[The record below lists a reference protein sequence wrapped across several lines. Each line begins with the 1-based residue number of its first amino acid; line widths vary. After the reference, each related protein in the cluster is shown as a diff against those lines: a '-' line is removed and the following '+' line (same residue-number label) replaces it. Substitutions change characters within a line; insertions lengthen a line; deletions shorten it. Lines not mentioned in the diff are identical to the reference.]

1 MKKVDY
7 QEYEGNGVV
16 RNFYIPFDVLDK
28 RFISVY
34 SIKGLVQT
42 QLSNFVFDKNEIVLE
57 KAPEIGEKIFIVP
70 NFSY

>member
-16 RNFYIPFDVLDK
+16 RNFYVPFDVLDK
-28 RFISVY
+28 RFIRVY
-34 SIKGLVQT
+34 SIKGFVQT

-57 KAPEIGEKIFIVP
+57 KAPEIGEKIFITLD
-70 NFSY
+70 FSY

>member
-16 RNFYIPFDVLDK
+16 RRFYVPFDVLDK
-28 RFISVY
+28 RFIGVY
-34 SIKGLVQT
+34 SVKGIIQT
-42 QLSNFVFDKNEIVLE
+42 QISNFILDKNEIVLE
-57 KAPEIGEKIFIVP
+57 KAPEISEKIFIVP

>member
-1 MKKVDY
+1 MKKVDC
-7 QEYEGNGVV
+7 QEYEGNGKV
-16 RNFYIPFDVLDK
+16 RRFSVPFDVLDK

-34 SIKGLVQT
+34 SIKGIVQT
-42 QLSNFVFDKNEIVLE
+42 QISNFILDKKEIVLE